1 MKKYVLKRL
10 LSLIPTIFIVSV
22 VIFLLVHLTPG
33 DPAAAMLGEDATAAE
48 IAALHTQLG
57 LDDPLVVQYFRWVGN
72 CLRLDFGTSTAVVN
86 KPVSEMIASHFQ
98 PTILLAIYSQLITIL
113 IAIPCGMLAA
123 KKRGTIADYF
133 VSVLSMLGISL
144 PSFLMGLGMV
154 LLFAVNLRVLPA
166 AGYKNPF
173 TDGFLPF
180 LRYMTL
186 PAVSLG
192 FIHAGYMMRMTKA
205 SMLEV
210 LGSDYIKMARSKGVR
225 EWKIVTKHTFRDARR
240 RVPVAGDHQ
249 RAGGRGG
256 CRAPVQHSR
265 HGVADGGFHREARLS
280 GDSGNYAADC
290 HAQRVHQPDY
300 RPDLRLG

>member
-33 DPAAAMLGEDATAAE
+33 DPATAMLGEDATAAE

-210 LGSDYIKMARSKGVR
+210 LGSDYIKMARSKGVCYEAHLPQR
-225 EWKIVTKHTFRDARR
+225 AADRHHRR
-240 RVPVAGDHQ
+240 RAGLHQ
-249 RAGGRGG
+249 CAGGRGG

-265 HGVADGGFHREARLS
+265 HGLADGGFHREARLS